1 MNNIHPY
8 YPVGI
13 QNFSEIRKLNA
24 VYVDKTSLVYQLTHT
39 SKYVFLSRPRRFGK
53 SLLSS
58 TLQYY
63 FEGRKDLFTGLA
75 MESLEQEW
83 TAYPVLHF
91 DLSTSR
97 SQSLDQVSDDL
108 SDQLEIMERRY
119 GLDKGTKNLGRRL
132 KAIILRAY
140 EQTGKQVVVL
150 VDEYDAPI
158 LEVLGNEEKCDAVRH
173 ILRELYSPLKA
184 CDDYIRFVFITGI
197 STFSQLG
204 IFSELNNLLNIS
216 RSENYASICGITR
229 QELVSNFQIGIHELG
244 LKWNCT
250 EEDVVEKLAT
260 NYDGYHFCENTEGL
274 FNPYSLLSAFYL
286 QRVSDYWFQSG
297 TSRYLVE
304 ALKRY
309 AMEGKFDLSMM
320 EEQRNVVASSLYTP
334 IEAMT
339 GPIPL
344 LYQSGYLTITDYDE
358 RTDLY
363 TLDIPNSEVRV
374 GLMENLLPLYSDV
387 DPTKMKSIASQA
399 SANLNE
405 GDFNGALQH
414 LQSLLSSLPYMR
426 GDTDILADKEKTEAY
441 YHRLFYFF
449 FRMLHN
455 EVFAEVRNAI
465 GACDIVAFTPKF
477 IYIIEVKIDVS
488 PKVALRQIEEKG
500 YAKPYLSDGREIVK
514 LGVSFSSKTRT
525 IEEWKRGE

>member
-1 MNNIHPY
+1 
-8 YPVGI
+8 
-13 QNFSEIRKLNA
+13 
-24 VYVDKTSLVYQLTHT
+24 
-39 SKYVFLSRPRRFGK
+39 
-53 SLLSS
+53 
-58 TLQYY
+58 
-63 FEGRKDLFTGLA
+63 
-75 MESLEQEW
+75 
-83 TAYPVLHF
+83 
-91 DLSTSR
+91 
-97 SQSLDQVSDDL
+97 
-108 SDQLEIMERRY
+108 
-119 GLDKGTKNLGRRL
+119 
-132 KAIILRAY
+132 
-140 EQTGKQVVVL
+140 
-150 VDEYDAPI
+150 
-158 LEVLGNEEKCDAVRH
+158 
-173 ILRELYSPLKA
+173 
-184 CDDYIRFVFITGI
+184 
-197 STFSQLG
+197 
-204 IFSELNNLLNIS
+204 
-216 RSENYASICGITR
+216 
-229 QELVSNFQIGIHELG
+229 
-244 LKWNCT
+244 
-250 EEDVVEKLAT
+250 
-260 NYDGYHFCENTEGL
+260 
-274 FNPYSLLSAFYL
+274 
-286 QRVSDYWFQSG
+286 
-297 TSRYLVE
+297 VE

-309 AMEGKFDLSMM
+309 AIEGKFDLGMM

-426 GDTDILADKEKTEAY
+426 GDADILADKEKTEAY